1 MARDISVIYG
11 EIIDTKNSRSELI
24 GLSSTSQ
31 TAIYKLWAYIT
42 AVAIYTHELLFDLF
56 RDEIELT
63 LNSRINGTSPW
74 YAQKALEYQKGDELQ
89 VLGGGTYLGYDP
101 ILEDNRIITRCSY
114 SESTIDGA
122 AALSLKVAQGDV
134 GSLSPLSTE
143 DKGGVE
149 SYFEKLKFAGTY
161 INIISIQADDIVLSQ
176 VTLYHDG
183 VRTDAQIRSDVDDA
197 MNNYLVNLPFDGMFY
212 VEHLRDSMQ
221 SVNNVVD
228 VDINLLKRISYLND
242 LGGITSDIYRRVSLD
257 AGHAKISDTVNYTI
271 AVEQ

>member
-63 LNSRINGTSPW
+63 LDSRINGTSPW
-74 YAQKALEYQKGDELQ
+74 YAQKALEYQKGDDLL

-122 AALSLKVAQGDV
+122 AALSLKVAQGEV
-134 GSLSPLSTE
+134 GSLSPLSTN
-143 DKGGVE
+143 DKDGVA

-161 INIISIQADDIVLSQ
+161 INIISIQADDIVLND
-176 VTLYHDG
+176 VYVYHDG
-183 VRTDAQIRSDVDDA
+183 VRTGNQIRSDVDDA
-197 MNNYLVNLPFDGMFY
+197 MNSYLENLPFDGMFY
-212 VEHLRDSMQ
+212 VEQLRDSMQ
-221 SVNNVVD
+221 DVDNIVD
-228 VDINLLKRISYLND
+228 VDIRLLERISYIDPNNPSNSE
-242 LGGITSDIYRRVSLD
+242 INRRVSLD
-257 AGHAKISDTVNYTI
+257 AGHAKISPEITYTI
-271 AVEQ
+271 VVE